1 MSLLISAAA
10 ELAAIE
16 QELRLT
22 FDQNSVPLDDPSGLG
37 VMLRYPMGWVDADG
51 RPYNQVT
58 GKRIRPLMVLF
69 CAEAAGADWHSAL
82 PAAAAVEILHNFS
95 LIHDDIEDNSPLR
108 HGRPTVWKVWGVAHA
123 INIGDSLFT
132 LSLQALHRLRETG
145 SSVNTLVD
153 ALHAFGDT
161 AFTLTRGQHL
171 DMHFEHQKT
180 IGVEQYI
187 EMIRGKTAA
196 LLSLSAYLGA
206 LIATEDTERASIY
219 AEFAL
224 ALGISF
230 QIHDDILGIWGNPQV
245 TGKSAASDILSRK
258 KSLPVLYGLSV
269 SPVLQARYNDPTP
282 FTEQD
287 VQSIVSTLEDVG
299 ALDYARMVENQWN
312 TRALDALTRATPVEP
327 GASKLRQMVDLLFDR
342 KS

>member
-1 MSLLISAAA
+1 MSLLSAAA
-10 ELAAIE
+10 EFAAIE
-16 QELRLT
+16 QELRQT
-22 FDQNSVPLDDPSGLG
+22 FDLNSVPLDDPSGFG
-37 VMLRYPMGWVDADG
+37 IMLRYPMGWVEADG
-51 RPYNQVT
+51 QPYTQIT

-69 CAEAAGADWHSAL
+69 CAEAAGTDWRNAL

-108 HGRPTVWKVWGVAHA
+108 HGRPTVWKIWGTARA

-132 LSLQALHRLRETG
+132 LALQALHRLRDTG
-145 SSVNTLVD
+145 LSVTALVE

-180 IGVEQYI
+180 VSVEQYLD
-187 EMIRGKTAA
+187 MIRGKTAA

-206 LIATEDTERASIY
+206 LVATEDTEQAAIY

-230 QIHDDILGIWGNPQV
+230 QIHDDILGIWGDPQI

-269 SPVLQARYNDPTP
+269 SPALQARYDDPVA

-287 VQSIVSTLEDVG
+287 VQSVISTLEDVG
-299 ALDYARMVENQWN
+299 ALDYSRSVEDQWN
-312 TRALDALTRATPVEP
+312 ARALDALMRANPIEP
-327 GASKLRQMVDLLFDR
+327 GASKLRKLVDLLFDR